1 MAILIKAE
9 ELKGLISVSEAIAAV
24 REGFR
29 DQGEKPAYSSPRIRI
44 QDEDRRV
51 SVHPG
56 GCHRLQVAGT
66 FIHVE
71 RFTFHNGAQQYEKA
85 GKRVYVAYD
94 SETAALK
101 TIIIGS
107 LPLFD
112 FDSDEEMFGTETSIT
127 SAVGT
132 DILARADC
140 RVLGLYGTGRQ
151 ARRHLIAMCTIRP
164 SIEEV
169 RVYSRGAENRSRFV
183 AEMQSRVRAR
193 INPVTRPEEVA
204 RGADLI
210 CCATGS
216 NVPVLFGAWLTPGQ
230 HVTSIVA
237 SNKGVLLQGS
247 VSRPRREFDDEVI
260 GRADRLVATLKDQA
274 IMDEQADLFEP
285 VSKGITSWDRIAD
298 LGELVAG
305 KAEGRR
311 DAREITVFKQNS
323 DQGVGFMAL
332 ARLAHDKARE
342 AGRGMEI

>member
-1 MAILIKAE
+1 MALLIKAE
-9 ELKGLISVSEAIAAV
+9 ALKGLISIPEAIAAV

-29 DQGEKPAYSSPRIRI
+29 DQGEKPAYSAPRIRI
-44 QDEDRRV
+44 QHEDRRV

-71 RFTFHNGAQQYEKA
+71 RFTFLGGAQQYEKA

-94 SETAALK
+94 SESAELK
-101 TIIIGS
+101 TIIVGS
-107 LPLFD
+107 LPLF
-112 FDSDEEMFGTETSIT
+112 EEPPEDWFGTETPIT
-127 SAVGT
+127 GAVGT
-132 DILARADC
+132 DILARGDC

-164 SIEEV
+164 SLETV
-169 RVYSRGAENRSRFV
+169 HVFSRSRQNRAAFV
-183 AEMQSRVRAR
+183 ARMQPQVRAR
-193 INPVTRPEEVA
+193 IVPVDTPEAVA

-210 CCATGS
+210 CLATGS
-216 NVPVLFGAWLTPGQ
+216 NVPVLLGEWLEKGQ

-247 VSRPRREFDDEVI
+247 VSRPRREFDDAVI
-260 GRADRLVATLKDQA
+260 SRADRVIATLKEQA

-285 VSKGITSWDRIAD
+285 VERGIISWERISD

-305 KAEGRR
+305 KVAGRR
-311 DAREITVFKQNS
+311 TPEEITVFKQNS

-332 ARLAHDKARE
+332 AKLAHEKAR
-342 AGRGMEI
+342 AHGLGIEI